1 MGVKVEID
9 PFLAEGAAVVKVEI
23 EAASTGDCIMEVVRR
38 YPAMEMMIFSRPGQ
52 LRDYMS
58 ILVNGKVVYP
68 EPLSAPV
75 RSGDVVYLLVL
86 LAGG

>member
-9 PFLAEGAAVVKVEI
+9 PFLAEGAAVKVEI
-23 EAASTGDCIMEVVRR
+23 DAASTGDCIREVVRC
-38 YPAMEMMIFSRPGQ
+38 YPAMETKIFTKPGQ

-58 ILVNGKVVYP
+58 VLVNGKMVYP
-68 EPLSAPV
+68 EPLSASV
-75 RSGDVVYLLVL
+75 RGGDVVSLLVL